1 MGSAAQMHVFLGD
14 KIERLKLTT
23 NLTDEGAGEVAR
35 VLRREQDKT
44 LAASCAPDGT
54 PWAPRETPR
63 KGGGVDVLT
72 NARSAVKVGA
82 IGSTIIIRLVGR
94 EYVLHHLGFARG
106 RVRRQIIPRGQLPA
120 KWRKAVGQVL
130 SDKFV
135 ATWGR
140 S

>member
-23 NLTDEGAGEVAR
+23 NLTDEGAGEVAK
-35 VLRREQDKT
+35 LFRRELDKT
-44 LAASCAPDGT
+44 LAAQSAPDGT
-54 PWAPRETPR
+54 PWEPR
-63 KGGGVDVLT
+63 KSGSGDDALLK
-72 NARSAVKVGA
+72 NARAAVKIGA
-82 IGSTIIIRLVGR
+82 IGSTIIIRLTGR
-94 EYVLHHLGFARG
+94 PYVLHHLGFSRG
-106 RVRRQIIPRGQLPA
+106 RVRRQIIPRGRLPE
-120 KWRKAVGQVL
+120 KWRALVGKTL